1 MVGKKGFLRIV
12 EASIGIMAI
21 LGTLL
26 LVSVQRDAPDFDL
39 TEKIPAV
46 LDELVKNSTL
56 REDIALNYGFNEG
69 ADNSQIVSKIENF
82 IGKRITYANVE
93 YDFAICKAE
102 ELCALENF
110 PLEFSGE
117 VYSYERVVSAVE
129 TRLEFEPRKI
139 KLYVWRKT

>member
-26 LVSVQRDAPDFDL
+26 LVSLQSDIPDIDL
-39 TEKIPAV
+39 TEKIPAI
-46 LDELVKNSTL
+46 LDEIAKNSTL
-56 REDIALNYGFNEG
+56 REDIALNYNFNRE
-69 ADNSQIVSKIENF
+69 ADNSQINLKIENF
-82 IGKRITYANVE
+82 FKKRISTPNVE

-110 PLEFSGE
+110 PLEYNEE

-129 TRLEFEPRKI
+129 TKPEFEPRKI
-139 KLYVWRKT
+139 KLYVWRKA